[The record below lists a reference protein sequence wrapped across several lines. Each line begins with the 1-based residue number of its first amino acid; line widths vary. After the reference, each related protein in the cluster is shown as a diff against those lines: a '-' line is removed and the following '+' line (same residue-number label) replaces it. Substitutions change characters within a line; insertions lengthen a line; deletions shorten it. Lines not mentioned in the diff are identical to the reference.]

1 MSRARGYADR
11 DTWITEAS
19 ATSNFGLSPILEVWN
34 KINPNTN
41 SKEWARM
48 MVRFSLSSLTAGIVN
63 TGRYPDP
70 RTDTSVSAYLYMF
83 NAPHGDPQTSN
94 FNLWTFPLTASWSEG
109 SGLDN
114 DRYSQTGFADSLSA
128 DNTNSWM
135 SLNAVTGAGAFLGA
149 DNGVYDSNS
158 ANVYFDNGEENMKAD
173 VTSWFNA
180 HLNGVS
186 SNNGFLIRMSDTQ
199 EAKDA
204 TETAA
209 AGANASVS
217 ANSYFTKK
225 FYGRE
230 TNTRLRPYIQ
240 LEWPGAIKDD
250 RSHLRF
256 SKTGNLFFYNIV
268 DGVLEDLN
276 STKEFPGSVTVS
288 ANGVGVSPIGITAS
302 RFSKGV
308 YKVNVG
314 SSAPAAGGSLTGL
327 NLGTSGATAF
337 VDSWT
342 VTTAGEYKSFN
353 FGFTPDQPVQG
364 SSVFTTANYHVNLI
378 NAKSNYDYG
387 SVARIRVFVRDK
399 NTALRVVTGG
409 TTATTSFVVRSG
421 SVEIREKA
429 TDMVEVQ
436 EFDLS
441 YDNNGNFFELDTNNL
456 YPHIEYKVVLKLNI
470 RGETNVYDDPEK
482 WNFTVQ

>member
-1 MSRARGYADR
+1 M
-11 DTWITEAS
+11 
-19 ATSNFGLSPILEVWN
+19 
-34 KINPNTN
+34 
-41 SKEWARM
+41 
-48 MVRFSLSSLTAGIVN
+48 
-63 TGRYPDP
+63 
-70 RTDTSVSAYLYMF
+70 
-83 NAPHGDPQTSN
+83 
-94 FNLWTFPLTASWSEG
+94 
-109 SGLDN
+109 
-114 DRYSQTGFADSLSA
+114 
-128 DNTNSWM
+128 
-135 SLNAVTGAGAFLGA
+135 
-149 DNGVYDSNS
+149 
-158 ANVYFDNGEENMKAD
+158 
-173 VTSWFNA
+173 
-180 HLNGVS
+180 
-186 SNNGFLIRMSDTQ
+186 
-199 EAKDA
+199 
-204 TETAA
+204 
-209 AGANASVS
+209 
-217 ANSYFTKK
+217 
-225 FYGRE
+225 
-230 TNTRLRPYIQ
+230 
-240 LEWPGAIKDD
+240 
-250 RSHLRF
+250 
-256 SKTGNLFFYNIV
+256 
-268 DGVLEDLN
+268 
-276 STKEFPGSVTVS
+276 
-288 ANGVGVSPIGITAS
+288 SPIGITAS